1 MVVEPNADA
10 ARPAWMT
17 AAIVAEALIAALIYV
32 YLLFSL
38 VTC

>member
-1 MVVEPNADA
+1 MPVIERD
-10 ARPAWMT
+10 RPAWMT